1 MKRLTHLVFSNI
13 KDDKKKIPV
22 RLEGLATLIS
32 KVCNADKLKLGTIDG
47 DAEVKPDSE
56 ILPFIDYIYHI
67 LERKYYRIVG
77 SNILIEK
84 KSEAEIKND

>member
-1 MKRLTHLVFSNI
+1 LGN
-13 KDDKKKIPV
+13 
-22 RLEGLATLIS
+22 LE
-32 KVCNADKLKLGTIDG
+32 CED
-47 DAEVKPDSE
+47 EVKPDSN